1 MENQSVIQGI
11 YLVAGLRFHP
21 NIPGFLNAI
30 EQSFIGGIRLFQ
42 LRLKNELSDKDHLDL
57 ARSVRKLTRQYN
69 VTFFINDRPDIARLC
84 EADGLHLGPDDMR
97 VEDARKIVGNMIIG
111 KSSHSFD
118 QAKNALKEDI
128 SYLSVGPVFETDCKK
143 EPDAVVG
150 TRLLET
156 VLNISGVPIVAIG
169 GITLQNMNEVRKTG
183 VPCCGLIRG
192 IMQSDDIKSAAKEY
206 VNAFSK
212 ELS

>member
-21 NIPGFLNAI
+21 DIPEFLTAI
-30 EQSFIGGIRLFQ
+30 EQSFLGGIRLFQ
-42 LRLKNELSDKDHLDL
+42 LRLKNELPDKDHLDL
-57 ARSVRKLTRQYN
+57 ARSIRKLTRRHK

-84 EADGLHLGPDDMR
+84 EADGLHLGPDDVS
-97 VEDARKIVGNMIIG
+97 VEEARKIVGNMIIG

-118 QAKNALKEDI
+118 QAKAALKEDI

-150 TRLLET
+150 TQLLEH
-156 VLNISGVPIVAIG
+156 VLDITGIPIVAIG
-169 GITLQNMNEVRKTG
+169 GITLENMAVVRKTG
-183 VPCCGLIRG
+183 VSCCGLIRG
-192 IMQSDDIKSAAKEY
+192 IMQSDDIKTAASDY
-206 VNAFSK
+206 LNAFSLK
-212 ELS
+212 QP

>member
-1 MENQSVIQGI
+1 MENQSFIQGI

-21 NIPGFLNAI
+21 DIPDFLNAV
-30 EQSFIGGIRLFQ
+30 EQSFLGGIRLFQ

-84 EADGLHLGPDDMR
+84 EADGLHLGPDDMS
-97 VEDARKIVGNMIIG
+97 VEDARKIAGNMIIG

-118 QAKNALKEDI
+118 QAKSALKEDI
-128 SYLSVGPVFETDCKK
+128 SYLSVGPIFETDCKK
-143 EPDAVVG
+143 KPDAVVG
-150 TRLLET
+150 TQLLET
-156 VLNISGVPIVAIG
+156 VLDIAGIPIVAIG
-169 GITLQNMNEVRKTG
+169 GITPQNIAEVRKTG

-192 IMQSDDIKSAAKEY
+192 IMQSGDIETAAREY
-206 VNAFSK
+206 LNAFSK
-212 ELS
+212 EQP